1 MTLAF
6 QTRPAAHPS
15 HVSRDFAVSDG
26 HARARVQ
33 APPAYLRRN
42 PVGIDNTLR
51 AASPA
56 NVLSMLSRTPM
67 PDAFT
72 PSQKHIVRYM
82 LDEHH
87 AQNLARSPVID
98 IEGNPMPLKLAAN
111 PLTDVA
117 SGDAIPVT
125 GKLEK
130 GLVGLLT
137 NYQGNLRWQKDNIGI
152 RTIRPG
158 EAEPALAGQKGVFA
172 KKDIQ
177 AGTPVGLFGGQM
189 LADPKDIAL
198 DKKIR
203 TMAGLPVTKYVDNGV
218 SKEGGILQGMST
230 LMKCNSSGEKSNLF
244 SARVN
249 TIGPKGETIS
259 LMALF
264 ASKPIKAG
272 QEMRM
277 SYKV

>member
-1 MTLAF
+1 MTIAF
-6 QTRPAAHPS
+6 QTRPAAH
-15 HVSRDFAVSDG
+15 VSRDFAVLDG

-42 PVGIDNTLR
+42 PIGIDNTLR

-56 NVLSMLSRTPM
+56 NVLSMLSRTPL
-67 PDAFT
+67 PAAFT
-72 PSQKHIVRYM
+72 PSQQHIVRYM

-87 AQNLARSPVID
+87 AQSLARSPIID
-98 IEGNPMPLKLAAN
+98 IEGNPMPLKLAST

-117 SGDAIPVT
+117 SGDALPVT

-130 GLVGLLT
+130 GLVGLYT
-137 NYQGNLRWQKDNIGI
+137 NYQENLRWQKDNIGI
-152 RTIRPG
+152 RTIRP
-158 EAEPALAGQKGVFA
+158 ALTGQKGVFA

-177 AGTPVGLFGGQM
+177 AGTPVGLFGGQL
-189 LADPKDIAL
+189 LADRKTIAL
-198 DKKIR
+198 DQKIR
-203 TMAGLPVTKYVDNGV
+203 TMAGLPIGKYMDNGA
-218 SKEGGILQGMST
+218 SKEGGIIQGMST
-230 LMKCNSSGEKSNLF
+230 LMKCNSDGEQSNLF

-249 TIGPKGETIS
+249 TIGPKGEKIS

-264 ASKPIKAG
+264 ASEPIKAG

>member
-1 MTLAF
+1 MTIAF
-6 QTRPAAHPS
+6 QTRPAAH
-15 HVSRDFAVSDG
+15 VSRDFAMPDG

-33 APPAYLRRN
+33 APPAYLRRH
-42 PVGIDNTLR
+42 PIGIDNTLR

-56 NVLSMLSRTPM
+56 NVLSMLSRTPL
-67 PDAFT
+67 PAAFT

-87 AQNLARSPVID
+87 APNLARSPVID
-98 IEGNPMPLKLAAN
+98 IGGNPMPLKLAAT
-111 PLTDVA
+111 PLTDPA
-117 SGDAIPVT
+117 SGNAIPVT
-125 GKLEK
+125 SKLEK
-130 GLVGLLT
+130 GLVGLFT
-137 NYQGNLRWQKDNIGI
+137 NYQGSLRWQKDNIGI

-177 AGTPVGLFGGQM
+177 AGTPVGLFGGQL
-189 LADPKDIAL
+189 LADPKAIAL
-198 DKKIR
+198 DEKIR
-203 TMAGLPVTKYVDNGV
+203 TMAGLPARKYMDHGA
-218 SKEGGILQGMST
+218 SEEGGIIQGMST
-230 LMKCNSSGEKSNLF
+230 LMKCNSGGKKSNLF

-249 TIGPKGETIS
+249 TIGPKGEKIS

-264 ASKPIKAG
+264 ASEPIKAG

>member
-1 MTLAF
+1 MTIAF
-6 QTRPAAHPS
+6 QTRPAAH
-15 HVSRDFAVSDG
+15 VSRDFAVLDG

-42 PVGIDNTLR
+42 PIGIDNTLR

-56 NVLSMLSRTPM
+56 NVLSMLSRTPL
-67 PDAFT
+67 PAAFT
-72 PSQKHIVRYM
+72 PSQQHIVRYM

-87 AQNLARSPVID
+87 AQSLARSPIID
-98 IEGNPMPLKLAAN
+98 IEGNPMPLKLAST

-117 SGDAIPVT
+117 SGDALPVT

-130 GLVGLLT
+130 GLVGLFT
-137 NYQGNLRWQKDNIGI
+137 NYQENLRWQKDNIGI

-158 EAEPALAGQKGVFA
+158 EAEPALTGQKGVFA

-177 AGTPVGLFGGQM
+177 AGTPVGLFGGQL
-189 LADPKDIAL
+189 LADRKTIAL
-198 DKKIR
+198 DQKIR
-203 TMAGLPVTKYVDNGV
+203 TMAGLPIGKYMDNGA
-218 SKEGGILQGMST
+218 SKEGGIIQGMST
-230 LMKCNSSGEKSNLF
+230 LMKCNSDGEQSNLF

-249 TIGPKGETIS
+249 TIGPKGEKIS

-264 ASKPIKAG
+264 ASEPIKAG

>member
-1 MTLAF
+1 MTIAF
-6 QTRPAAHPS
+6 QTRPAAH
-15 HVSRDFAVSDG
+15 VSRDFSVADG

-42 PVGIDNTLR
+42 PIGIDNTLR

-56 NVLSMLSRTPM
+56 NVLSMLSRTPL
-67 PDAFT
+67 PAEFT
-72 PSQKHIVRYM
+72 PSQKHVVRYM

-87 AQNLARSPVID
+87 PQSLARSPLID
-98 IEGNPMPLKLAAN
+98 INGNPMPLKLAST

-117 SGDAIPVT
+117 SGDALPVT

-130 GLVGLLT
+130 GLVGLFT

-158 EAEPALAGQKGVFA
+158 EAEPALTGQKGVFA
-172 KKDIQ
+172 KNDIQ
-177 AGTPVGLFGGQM
+177 AGTPVGLFGGQL
-189 LADPKDIAL
+189 LADPKAIAL
-198 DKKIR
+198 DEKIR
-203 TMAGLPVTKYVDNGV
+203 TMAGLPASKYMDRQVTDT
-218 SKEGGILQGMST
+218 GGIIQGMST
-230 LMKCNSSGEKSNLF
+230 LMKCNSGGEKSNLF
-244 SARVN
+244 SAHVN
-249 TIGPKGETIS
+249 TIGPNGETIRM
-259 LMALF
+259 MALF
-264 ASKPIKAG
+264 ASEPIKAG

>member
-1 MTLAF
+1 MTIAF
-6 QTRPAAHPS
+6 QTRPAA

-56 NVLSMLSRTPM
+56 NVLSMLSRTPL

-72 PSQKHIVRYM
+72 PSQKHVVRYM

-87 AQNLARSPVID
+87 PQTLARSPVID
-98 IEGNPMPLKLAAN
+98 IDGNPMPLKLSST
-111 PLTDVA
+111 PLSDVA
-117 SGDAIPVT
+117 SGDVLPVT

-130 GLVGLLT
+130 GLVGLFT
-137 NYQGNLRWQKDNIGI
+137 NYQESLRWQKDNIGI

-158 EAEPALAGQKGVFA
+158 EAEPALTGQKGVFA
-172 KKDIQ
+172 KKDI
-177 AGTPVGLFGGQM
+177 APGTPIGLFGGQL
-189 LADPKDIAL
+189 LADPAAVAFDE
-198 DKKIR
+198 KIR
-203 TMAGLPVTKYVDNGV
+203 TMAGLPASKYMDRGV
-218 SKEGGILQGMST
+218 SREGSILQGMST
-230 LMKCNSSGEKSNLF
+230 LMKCNSAGEKANLF
-244 SARVN
+244 SAHVN
-249 TIGPKGETIS
+249 TIGPKGETIR

-264 ASKPIKAG
+264 ASEPIKAG